1 MKCKDD
7 FNIKNFKNLININP
21 LVYFLSTKLGFTK
34 FFLFYI
40 YLNKIIFIQQRS
52 FVHATLPHPSK
63 IS

>member
-7 FNIKNFKNLININP
+7 FNIKNFKNLIYQSVSLFFIK
-21 LVYFLSTKLGFTK
+21 KLGFTK

-40 YLNKIIFIQQRS
+40 YLNKIIFIQQMS